1 MIALFSLLKN
11 LFKKGEQSSQIAKSR
26 LEIMVKHDRAELT
39 RSEMMEMMDRI
50 LMVLRDYVSYDRD
63 RVEMKV
69 KRERGETFL
78 FISVPVIGKPSSRSL
93 ER

>member
-1 MIALFSLLKN
+1 MFSLFKG
-11 LFKKGEQSSQIAKSR
+11 LFKRGEQSSQIAKSR

-39 RSEMMEMMDRI
+39 RNEMIEMMDKI

-69 KRERGETFL
+69 KREKGETFL
-78 FISVPVIGKPSSRSL
+78 FISVPVIGRSPSRSL